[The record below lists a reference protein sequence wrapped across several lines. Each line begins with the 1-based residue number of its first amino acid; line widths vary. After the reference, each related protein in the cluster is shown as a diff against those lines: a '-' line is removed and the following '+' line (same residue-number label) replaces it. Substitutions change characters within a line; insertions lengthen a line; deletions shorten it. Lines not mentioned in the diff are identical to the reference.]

1 MMVPDWPEFRC
12 YQGDLGT
19 KTVELL
25 SQENNETSE
34 SHRDLRSVPLEL
46 RVMQTELPL
55 KAELPVLLS
64 CPSIPSPMSPWYR
77 TRSQGV
83 MVTDFTSVRI
93 FRIWQNP

>member
-12 YQGDLGT
+12 YQGDLGA

-46 RVMQTELPL
+46 RVMQTVAIEGRAACSSLMP
-55 KAELPVLLS
+55 
-64 CPSIPSPMSPWYR
+64 
-77 TRSQGV
+77 
-83 MVTDFTSVRI
+83 
-93 FRIWQNP
+93 